1 MPLARLDP
9 RGCTKGGGKM
19 GGGGREK
26 KGSYMQE
33 LRVDFILDNT
43 YPISVATRFCVL
55 LTISNILTVR
65 SEEQVASLFP

>member
-9 RGCTKGGGKM
+9 HGCTK

-26 KGSYMQE
+26 KVSYLKEQ
-33 LRVDFILDNT
+33 RADFILDNT

-55 LTISNILTVR
+55 LTISKILTVR

>member
-9 RGCTKGGGKM
+9 RGWTKR
-19 GGGGREK
+19 GREEEEGEGE

-33 LRVDFILDNT
+33 QRVDFILDNT

-55 LTISNILTVR
+55 LTISKILTVR